1 MTTFKRLISC
11 VSLLI
16 SNIKNNDEPNSFK
29 LNCIARTM
37 LADSANLTAGY
48 QVEKLLLDLGLQG
61 CTDRPTPRT
70 KESDLSKASLLA
82 PLLLRPPPKPR
93 GQSRAKMGYAVPQ
106 STARVALATC
116 CSWLHAHR
124 TVPRGR
130 HVDM

>member
-1 MTTFKRLISC
+1 MT
-11 VSLLI
+11 
-16 SNIKNNDEPNSFK
+16 EPNSFK
-29 LNCIARTM
+29 LNRIVRTM

-61 CTDRPTPRT
+61 CT

-106 STARVALATC
+106 STARVALATR

>member
-1 MTTFKRLISC
+1 
-11 VSLLI
+11 
-16 SNIKNNDEPNSFK
+16 
-29 LNCIARTM
+29 M

-70 KESDLSKASLLA
+70 KESDLSKASLLV

-106 STARVALATC
+106 STARVALATR

>member
-1 MTTFKRLISC
+1 
-11 VSLLI
+11 
-16 SNIKNNDEPNSFK
+16 
-29 LNCIARTM
+29 M

-61 CTDRPTPRT
+61 CT

-106 STARVALATC
+106 STARVALATY